1 YGYNEAG
8 NPIQMI
14 DDAEGLKITTNT
26 VYEGNNVI
34 QDTDPNDAD
43 AGKATESYQYD
54 KDGNVTAVKDNY
66 GTETYQYNK
75 NNDVTK
81 MKDTEGNITD
91 IA

>member
-1 YGYNEAG
+1 MQYGYNEAG

-43 AGKATESYQYD
+43 TGKATESYQYD
-54 KDGNVTAVKDNY
+54 KDGNVTAVK
-66 GTETYQYNK
+66 TTTAPK
-75 NNDVTK
+75 RISTTK
-81 MKDTEGNITD
+81 Q
-91 IA
+91 